1 MLKRRALYAAVI
13 IMAAGLAF
21 WSGSPFLAAMTALL
35 VLLPLLLF
43 WLLRRD
49 MGAVTMS
56 LQVPASCPVGKP
68 CPITVYITCP
78 RRPWVMGLITL
89 RIRWHNGMF
98 DDVVEQE
105 RRLYLSD
112 GVIQFQVSITSDL
125 CGAAEVSC
133 LSAVGT
139 DILGLCAG
147 SIPCPKPSSVIVV
160 PTPLSLRL
168 VPAENR
174 LGRMDNELEFF
185 NRRGPEFSEIFDLHP
200 YAPGDDVRSI
210 HWKLSG
216 KLNEL
221 IVRQGSEPAHNY
233 TAVILDAGLAQDE
246 QTVPPQ
252 LVVGAVRLAAAVSSR
267 LARDGVPTK
276 TSFPP
281 GAACGPTTCAARRR
295 APTRCCNGCPSPCP
309 SRRAPV
315 SAAFWLPTPSGS
327 LPGSSISPPAPWY
340 PRWTPWPPGEAS
352 PPCVCPTATGRG

>member
-200 YAPGDDVRSI
+200 YAR
-210 HWKLSG
+210 
-216 KLNEL
+216 
-221 IVRQGSEPAHNY
+221 
-233 TAVILDAGLAQDE
+233 T
-246 QTVPPQ
+246 
-252 LVVGAVRLAAAVSSR
+252 
-267 LARDGVPTK
+267 
-276 TSFPP
+276 
-281 GAACGPTTCAARRR
+281 
-295 APTRCCNGCPSPCP
+295 
-309 SRRAPV
+309 
-315 SAAFWLPTPSGS
+315 
-327 LPGSSISPPAPWY
+327 
-340 PRWTPWPPGEAS
+340 
-352 PPCVCPTATGRG
+352 